1 MIQDND
7 YKSWLTEDLKQF
19 HKDLIK
25 ERSRCETYSD
35 RVEINEIMRNILEEI
50 QSRKERNL

>member
-1 MIQDND
+1 MIQDNN

-25 ERSRCETYSD
+25 ERSRCETYSERAD
-35 RVEINEIMRNILEEI
+35 LNKIMRNVSEEI
-50 QSRKERNL
+50 HSRKERNL

>member
-1 MIQDND
+1 MIQDNN
-7 YKSWLTEDLKQF
+7 YKSWLPEDLKQF

-25 ERSRCETYSD
+25 ERSRCETYSERAD
-35 RVEINEIMRNILEEI
+35 LNKIMRNVSEEI

>member
-25 ERSRCETYSD
+25 ERNHSEIYSD
-35 RVEINEIMRNILEEI
+35 RVEINQIIRYVLQEI
-50 QSRKERNL
+50 QSRERNL

>member
-1 MIQDND
+1 MSEEF
-7 YKSWLTEDLKQF
+7 KSWLTEDLKQF

-25 ERSRCETYSD
+25 ERSRCETYSERAD
-35 RVEINEIMRNILEEI
+35 LNKIMRNVSEEI